1 MENVYAGA
9 PRCGFSGVRGPNE
22 TQGSEARSYIRSA
35 GVPAAH
41 WLKGSGTMVHFDP
54 PLVVTAA
61 ANPWAPPL
69 LHRSCWKTVIKLF
82 ELVGLTAPYGSTSES
97 T

>member
-1 MENVYAGA
+1 METVYAVA
-9 PRCGFSGVRGPNE
+9 PRCGFSGVPGPNE

-69 LHRSCWKTVIKLF
+69 LHRSCCKTVINFF
-82 ELVGLTAPYGSTSES
+82 ELVALPAPYASPSES
-97 T
+97 P